1 MADDDF
7 TMDLP
12 RRGMGGGA
20 NKGRLEKAM
29 RGGVNAIGRATP
41 DMSRRERA
49 RWFNRGRG
57 RGTVKA
63 KAAAPVRS
71 QRVIAKARVVK
82 MGATG
87 KSALARHVSY
97 VERDGVGRE
106 GEEGRFFDA
115 KHDQADARD
124 FVETCADDRHHF
136 RFIVSPE
143 NGADIAD
150 MKGYARTLMER
161 AEKSLGTELEWIGA
175 EHHDSGR
182 PHVHLI
188 VRGVR
193 SDGRDLVMPREYIA
207 HGMRRDAQEVA
218 TELLG
223 ERQQQDLRR
232 DLAQLAQAD
241 RFTAL
246 DKELNAL
253 SSEGGLSLDV
263 LSHSARFPRE
273 ALVQRL
279 VRLEDMGLAERAGAG
294 NWRLSQDMQ
303 SQLEHHGFIQ
313 SRGDALKRILARD
326 DHEIPEDGGLAQ
338 LERSNV
344 KSVTG
349 RLIGIEPVHW
359 NDQGRTM
366 IALDGMNG
374 QVWYA
379 EVPSREALR
388 GIDGAET
395 GAVVELSMHTLRA
408 KPSDRTIAEIAK
420 QNGGLYSADIH
431 QAAVPTDRAAFVT
444 MHVRRLEALSAAG
457 VVEKQVPGV
466 FRIEADYHTRA
477 AAHDALNAGAQINA
491 KVLDPRCISQQFHHK
506 GMTWLDQ
513 VMHDGSWAQAGNE
526 GFGAA
531 VRIALEGRAKWLHS
545 KGLARD
551 VPGKGLCADA
561 DLHTKLRAWE
571 REDVLDSIG
580 RKHGKVARFAVARD
594 EIAGVYVD
602 KVHSTEG
609 TFAVFQDGRGLSLS
623 PWRPELDV
631 ARGHFV
637 FGKNTAQG
645 LDFTFGPQAAVQ
657 ASIEL
662 EIGRYLG

>member
-7 TMDLP
+7 TMELP
-12 RRGMGGGA
+12 RRGKGGGA
-20 NKGRLEKAM
+20 NTGRLDKAM
-29 RGGVNAIGRATP
+29 HGGVNAIGRATP

-49 RWFNRGRG
+49 RWFNRSRG

-63 KAAAPVRS
+63 KAATPARS
-71 QRVIAKARVVK
+71 QRVIVKARVVK

-97 VERDGVGRE
+97 VERDGVGRD

-115 KHDQADARD
+115 QNDQADARD

-136 RFIVSPE
+136 RFIVAPE

-188 VRGVR
+188 IRGVR

-232 DLAQLAQAD
+232 DLSQLAQAD

-246 DKELNAL
+246 DRELNVL
-253 SSEGGLSLDV
+253 SSESGLSLDV
-263 LSHSARFPRE
+263 LSNSARFPRE

-294 NWRLSQDMQ
+294 NWRLAQDMQ
-303 SQLEHHGFIQ
+303 SQLEHHGFIN
-313 SRGDALKRILARD
+313 SRADALQRILARD

-338 LERSNV
+338 LDGSNA
-344 KSVTG
+344 KSVAG
-349 RLIGIEPVHW
+349 RLIGIEPIHW

-366 IALDGMNG
+366 IALGGLNG

-388 GIDGAET
+388 AIDGAES
-395 GAVVELSMHTLRA
+395 GAVVELSMHTPRA
-408 KPSDRTIAEIAK
+408 KPSDRTISEVAEK
-420 QNGGLYSADIH
+420 NNGLYSAELHH
-431 QAAVPTDRAAFVT
+431 QTVPTDRAAFVT

-457 VVEKQVPGV
+457 VVEKQAPGV
-466 FRIEADYHTRA
+466 FRVESDYLTRA
-477 AAHDALNAGAQINA
+477 AAHNALNAGAQITA
-491 KVLDPRCISQQFHHK
+491 KVLDPRCISQQFQHK

-513 VMHDGSWAQAGNE
+513 IMDDGSWAQAGNE

-531 VRIALEGRAKWLHS
+531 VRTALTARAQWLQS

-551 VPGKGLCADA
+551 VPGKGLCVDA

-571 REDVLDSIG
+571 RENVLESLLH
-580 RKHGKVARFAVARD
+580 KHGKVARFAVARD

-623 PWRPELDV
+623 QWRPELDV

-637 FGKNTAQG
+637 FGKMTAQG
-645 LDFTFGPQAAVQ
+645 LDFSFGPQAAVQ

-662 EIGRYLG
+662 DIGRYLG